1 MGTVQVDGIVVT
13 SSTQA
18 QLSSQITCNSNDGN
32 IGSLAVQQSVQ
43 CTGIYIFSQNALHAG
58 PKQFTVALEA
68 TTQGTVF
75 SAASVV
81 VLPLL
86 LPSVKA
92 SINPTTCETPQ
103 VAGTSLRI
111 QD

>member
-1 MGTVQVDGIVVT
+1 MGSVQVNGVVVT
-13 SSTQA
+13 GSTQA
-18 QLSSQITCNSNDGN
+18 QLSSQITCNSSDGN

-43 CTGIYIFSQNALHAG
+43 CTGIYIFSQTAMHAG
-58 PKQFTVALEA
+58 PKQFTAALEA

-86 LPSVKA
+86 LPSVQA
-92 SINPTTCETPQ
+92 SIRQTSCETPR
-103 VAGTSLRI
+103 VAGTSSRV
-111 QD
+111 